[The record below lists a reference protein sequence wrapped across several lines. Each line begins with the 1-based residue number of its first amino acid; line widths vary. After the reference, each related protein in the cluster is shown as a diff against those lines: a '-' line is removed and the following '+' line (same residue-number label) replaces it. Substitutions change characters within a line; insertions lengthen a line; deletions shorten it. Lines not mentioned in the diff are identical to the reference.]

1 MKIKTIC
8 ALLGASLLYSGMA
21 QADIVQRHVLASMAS
36 EPDSEGG
43 DVFTI
48 AGTTACG
55 GKQIRMDAR
64 SVNLEEAPYEALKAE
79 LARRIRD
86 KTPMLVTLKKCP
98 EGGSVPIVREIAA
111 CTPAACADGR
121 ARLYLHERFYP
132 TEQENAPNV
141 LLLPLPK
148 GKLPG
153 TWKVDIYS
161 VAGHKLRLSGQVSK
175 ADYASGELV
184 GGFVTYYPNGKIE
197 KQVAQDGQGW
207 QEGVTSLYR
216 ADGRLESRGS
226 WRHGLPEGTHEQYHA
241 TGKLR
246 ETSSYRN
253 GKRVDGP
260 VQTFDENGK
269 LSTSYTLRGGQ
280 MEGEMLTYF
289 PDGKISSRAEMQNG
303 KFNGLTTNYYPDG
316 AVRARMTQ
324 VNDLPTGEALEF
336 YPDGKVQS
344 RQQYGDKGGLLSVQ
358 RYSPQDVLVLERRW
372 DAQLREQGTSRSW
385 YESGK
390 PEHSID
396 YVNDQRD
403 GWRRSWR
410 EDGSLLSECRYVAG
424 KAQGDCGEAPPAREL
439 LRKEQ
444 AWRALN

>member
-8 ALLGASLLYSGMA
+8 ALLGASLLTSGMA
-21 QADIVQRHVLASMAS
+21 QAEIVQRLVVTAMAAK
-36 EPDSEGG
+36 PDRDGG
-43 DVFTI
+43 DEFTI

-55 GKQIRMDAR
+55 DRQVRMDAY
-64 SVNLEEAPYEALKAE
+64 SVRLDEAKYEALKVE

-86 KTPMLVTLKKCP
+86 KTPMLITLKKCP
-98 EGGSVPIVREIAA
+98 ESGGAPIVREIAA
-111 CTPAACADGR
+111 CTPSTCADDK
-121 ARLYLHERFYP
+121 ARLYLHEHFYP
-132 TEQENAPNV
+132 IEQENAPNV

-175 ADYASGELV
+175 ADYASGDLV

-197 KQVAQDGQGW
+197 KQVAQDGKGW
-207 QEGVTSLYR
+207 QEGVSSLYYPNGSL
-216 ADGRLESRGS
+216 DSRGS
-226 WRHGLPEGTHEQYHA
+226 WRHGLPEGTHQQYHP

-246 ETSSYRN
+246 EASVYRD

-269 LSTSYTLRGGQ
+269 PSTSYVLRGGK

-303 KFNGLTTNYYPDG
+303 KFNGVSTNYYPDG

-358 RYSPQDVLVLERRW
+358 RYSPQGVLVLERKW

-385 YESGK
+385 YENGK
-390 PEHSID
+390 PEHEIE
-396 YVNDQRD
+396 YVNDRRD
-403 GWRRSWR
+403 GWSRSWHA
-410 EDGSLLSECRYVAG
+410 DGSVKNECQYVAG
-424 KAQGDCGEAPPAREL
+424 KAQGGCGEAPPAPEL
-439 LRKEQ
+439 QRKEQ
-444 AWRALN
+444 AWRAL

>member
-8 ALLGASLLYSGMA
+8 AVLGACLLCPGMA
-21 QADIVQRHVLASMAS
+21 QADIVQRLVVTAMAA

-43 DVFTI
+43 DVFSI

-64 SVNLEEAPYEALKAE
+64 SVNLDEAPYDALKAD
-79 LARRIRD
+79 LARHIRN

-98 EGGSVPIVREIAA
+98 DDVSVPIVRQIAA

-121 ARLYLHERFYP
+121 ARLYLHERFFP
-132 TEQENAPNV
+132 IEQEKAPNV

-153 TWKVDIYS
+153 TWKVDIVS
-161 VAGHKLRLSGQVSK
+161 VAGRKLRLSGQVNR

-184 GGFVTYYPNGKIE
+184 GGYVSYYPDGKIE
-197 KQVAQDGQGW
+197 KQVAQDGQGR
-207 QEGVTSLYR
+207 QDGVTSLYR
-216 ADGRLESRGS
+216 ADGSLESRGS
-226 WRHGLPEGTHEQYHA
+226 WRHGLPEGTHQQYHA

-246 ETSSYRN
+246 EASVYRD

-260 VQTFDENGK
+260 VQTFDANGK
-269 LSTSYTLRGGQ
+269 LSTSFVLRDGR
-280 MEGEMLTYF
+280 MEGELLAYF
-289 PDGKISSRAEMQNG
+289 PDGKVAGRTQVSKG
-303 KFNGLTTNYYPDG
+303 KFNGSSAEYYPDG
-316 AVRARMTQ
+316 AVRASMTL
-324 VNDLPTGEALEF
+324 VNDLPVGEALEF

-344 RQQYGDKGGLLSVQ
+344 RQQYGDKGGLLSIQ
-358 RYSPQDVLVLERRW
+358 RYGPQGVLVLERRW

-390 PEHSID
+390 PEQAID
-396 YVNDQRD
+396 YVNDRRD
-403 GWRRSWR
+403 GWSRSWR
-410 EDGSLLSECRYVAG
+410 DDGSLKNECRYVAG
-424 KAQGDCGEAPPAREL
+424 KAQGDCGEAPPAPEL
-439 LRKEQ
+439 QRKEQ
-444 AWRALN
+444 AWRAL

>member
-8 ALLGASLLYSGMA
+8 AVLGASLLCPGMA
-21 QADIVQRHVLASMAS
+21 QADIVQRQVVTSMAG

-43 DVFTI
+43 DVYTI

-64 SVNLEEAPYEALKAE
+64 SVNLDEAPYAALKAE

-86 KTPMLVTLKKCP
+86 RTPMLVTVKKCP
-98 EGGSVPIVREIAA
+98 EDASVPIVREIAA

-121 ARLYLHERFYP
+121 ARLYLHENFFP
-132 TEQENAPNV
+132 VEQEKAANV

-153 TWKVDIYS
+153 TWKVEIVS
-161 VAGHKLRLSGQVSK
+161 VADHKLRLSGQVNR
-175 ADYASGELV
+175 ADYAQGELV
-184 GGFVTYYPNGKIE
+184 GGYVTYYPNGKIE
-197 KQVAQDGQGW
+197 KQVAQDAKGQ
-207 QEGVTSLYR
+207 Q
-216 ADGRLESRGS
+216 DGIGSKYFPDGTLELRGN
-226 WRHGLPEGTHEQYHA
+226 WRHGLPEGEHRRYHA
-241 TGKLR
+241 TGKLS
-246 ETSSYRN
+246 ETSRYRD
-253 GKRVDGP
+253 GKQLDGP

-269 LSTSYTLRGGQ
+269 LSSSYALRDGK

-289 PDGKISSRAEMQNG
+289 PDGKISSRAEMRQG
-303 KFNGLTTNYYPDG
+303 KFNGVSTNYYPDG
-316 AVRARMTQ
+316 AVHARMTQ
-324 VNDLPTGEALEF
+324 VNDLPVGEALEF

-358 RYSPQDVLVLERRW
+358 RYSPQGVLVLERQW

-385 YESGK
+385 YENGK
-390 PEHSID
+390 PEQSID
-396 YVNDQRD
+396 YVNDRRD
-403 GWRRSWR
+403 GWSRSWR
-410 EDGSLLSECRYVAG
+410 EDGTLHSECRYVAG
-424 KAQGDCGEAPPAREL
+424 KAQDGCGEASPSPEIV
-439 LRKEQ
+439 RKEQ

>member
-1 MKIKTIC
+1 MKIKTLC
-8 ALLGASLLYSGMA
+8 AVLGACLLTPGMA
-21 QADIVQRHVLASMAS
+21 QADIVQRQVLTSMAS

-64 SVNLEEAPYEALKAE
+64 SVNLDEAPYDALKAD
-79 LARRIRD
+79 LARHIRS

-98 EGGSVPIVREIAA
+98 EDASVPIVRQIAA

-121 ARLYLHERFYP
+121 ARLYLHEVFYP
-132 TEQENAPNV
+132 IEQENAPNV

-148 GKLPG
+148 GKSPG

-161 VAGHKLRLSGQVSK
+161 VAGHKLRLSGQANR

-184 GGFVTYYPNGKIE
+184 GGYVTYYPNGKIE
-197 KQVAQDGQGW
+197 KQVAQDGQGR
-207 QEGVTSLYR
+207 QDGVTSQYF
-216 ADGRLESRGS
+216 ADGTLEKRGN
-226 WRHGLPEGTHEQYHA
+226 WRHGLPEGEHQLYHA

-246 ETSSYRN
+246 ETSSYRD
-253 GKRVDGP
+253 GKQLDGP
-260 VQTFDENGK
+260 KQISAENGK
-269 LSTSYTLRGGQ
+269 PSTSYVLRGGKI
-280 MEGEMLTYF
+280 EGEMLTYF
-289 PDGKISSRAEMQNG
+289 PDGSISGRSAMKEG
-303 KFNGLTTNYYPDG
+303 KYNGLTTNYYPDG
-316 AVRARMTQ
+316 AVRGTMTLR
-324 VNDLPTGEALEF
+324 NDLPTGEALEF

-344 RQQYGDKGGLLSVQ
+344 RQQYADKGGLLSIQ
-358 RYSPQDVLVLERRW
+358 RYSPQGVLVLERRW

-390 PEHSID
+390 PEQSID
-396 YVNDQRD
+396 YVNDRRD
-403 GWRRSWR
+403 GWSRVWR
-410 EDGSLLSECRYVAG
+410 EDGSLKNECRYVAG
-424 KAQGDCGEAPPAREL
+424 KAQGDCGEAPPAPEL

-444 AWRALN
+444 AWRAL